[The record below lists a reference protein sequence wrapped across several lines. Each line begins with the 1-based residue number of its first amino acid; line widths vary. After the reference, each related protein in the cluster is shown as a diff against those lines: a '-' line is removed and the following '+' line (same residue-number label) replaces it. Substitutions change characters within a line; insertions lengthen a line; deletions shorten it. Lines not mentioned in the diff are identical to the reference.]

1 MTDSEVCVLVPTL
14 DEAETIGEVLDG
26 FRERGFDDLLVVDG
40 GSTDGTRDVAED
52 HGARVVVQSGRG
64 KGQAI
69 REALTYI
76 DAPYVLMLDGDA
88 TYDPADAQRML
99 EPLYEGRAEHVIGDR
114 FADMHEDAMPRL
126 NMFGNRLINGA
137 FSTIHGRDLGD
148 ILSGYRAFTRES
160 VERFELESDGFT
172 IETEMA
178 VECVKH
184 RVPTAVVPVSYHPRP
199 DESDTNLH
207 PVKDGGRIIVSLYSL
222 AKTNNPLFYFGSVG
236 LASALV
242 GGLVAAWVGYEY
254 LFRGISH
261 EAFAVV
267 AAAGI
272 LLGAQLLMFAVLS
285 DMIVAVNREQTRRL
299 EEMSDRLART
309 QGGRG
314 TARASHSDPEPL
326 HAED

>member
-26 FRERGFDDLLVVDG
+26 FREHGFENLLVVDG
-40 GSTDGTRDVAED
+40 GSTDGTREIAEE
-52 HGARVVVQSGRG
+52 HGARVVVQSGHG

-69 REALTYI
+69 REAISYI

-88 TYDPADAQRML
+88 TYDPADAQQML
-99 EPLYEGRAEHVIGDR
+99 EPLFEGRADHVIGDR
-114 FADMHEDAMPRL
+114 FANMHEDAMPRL
-126 NMFGNRLINGA
+126 NMLGNRLINGA
-137 FSTIHGRDLGD
+137 FSSIHGRDLGD
-148 ILSGYRAFTRES
+148 ILSGYRAFTRAS
-160 VERFELESDGFT
+160 IERFELESDGFT

-184 RVPTAVVPVSYHPRP
+184 RISTAVVPISYHPRP

-236 LASALV
+236 LGAAIAGGIIAFYVAYEWFIV
-242 GGLVAAWVGYEY
+242 GV
-254 LFRGISH
+254 SH
-261 EAFAVV
+261 EAWAIVG
-267 AAAGI
+267 AAGV

-299 EEMSDRLART
+299 EEVSDRLARV
-309 QGGRG
+309 QGDRHA
-314 TARASHSDPEPL
+314 TRERESDPEPL
-326 HAED
+326 RAED